1 MCVCVCVVFFAY
13 YTLTVIDVVGVQHV
27 QKLKPITELFKRK
40 VVILLGGLLI
50 YKYVLGAQ
58 KNHLIE
64 TVLLSTHSICFG

>member
-1 MCVCVCVVFFAY
+1 MCVLFFFAY

-58 KNHLIE
+58 KNRLIE